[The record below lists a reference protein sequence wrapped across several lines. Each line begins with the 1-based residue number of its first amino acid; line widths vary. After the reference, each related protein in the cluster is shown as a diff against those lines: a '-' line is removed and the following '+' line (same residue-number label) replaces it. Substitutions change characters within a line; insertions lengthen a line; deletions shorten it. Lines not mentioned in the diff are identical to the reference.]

1 MRRGGKTVDGASAT
15 VYGRPDACYVTTSAR
30 ATSGLWLE
38 TGAVVAVPV
47 AAGDG
52 RLAEAVHGAVRPDA
66 RVVRHPAQDEWTAWR
81 RETVA
86 PILRLARVRSW
97 TAFLAPAVLVAVSR
111 RGTAWRV
118 APERRDAR
126 RPDVFEELPGESV
139 EILDCTVADLAPA
152 LRAALETAERADAPH
167 VSRRRR

>member
-1 MRRGGKTVDGASAT
+1 MGCSEPCRASLARYTPADPRKPGTSTERRFAPAVYGRRVRRGGKTADAASAT

-47 AAGDG
+47 EAGDG
-52 RLAEAVHGAVRPDA
+52 RLAEAV
-66 RVVRHPAQDEWTAWR
+66 
-81 RETVA
+81 
-86 PILRLARVRSW
+86 
-97 TAFLAPAVLVAVSR
+97 LAPAVLVAVSR
-111 RGTAWRV
+111 RGTTWRV

-126 RPDVFEELPGESV
+126 RLDVFEELPGESV

-152 LRAALETAERADAPH
+152 LRAALETAEGADAPH
-167 VSRRRR
+167 LSRRRL